1 MTTLT
6 SFALGI
12 SIRERQKDLDNK
24 LGVGVGGSL
33 SIGSDVWTHRV
44 GLCSDRHLSCHLA
57 GLAAE
62 SLLDQPLAERPQG
75 AGGLLPLSLGGR
87 QATAAVVEIHPSQ
100 AL

>member
-12 SIRERQKDLDNK
+12 SIGERQKDLDNK
-24 LGVGVGGSL
+24 LGVGGSL